1 MTGNFNIRYC
11 SWNSN
16 FHFHSIHKDNLLD
29 MVDSFYL
36 EISEPTNHI
45 PTRYSD
51 NQQESDSIIDL
62 MFLRPTSLKY
72 SNHLIHSNWHLTSDY
87 TLLTINITILEE
99 DIQIRKH
106 TIIKNNKEEDNFII
120 KLIKAIKGLNTEDIQ
135 SKEVLEHII

>member
-1 MTGNFNIRYC
+1 
-11 SWNSN
+11 
-16 FHFHSIHKDNLLD
+16 